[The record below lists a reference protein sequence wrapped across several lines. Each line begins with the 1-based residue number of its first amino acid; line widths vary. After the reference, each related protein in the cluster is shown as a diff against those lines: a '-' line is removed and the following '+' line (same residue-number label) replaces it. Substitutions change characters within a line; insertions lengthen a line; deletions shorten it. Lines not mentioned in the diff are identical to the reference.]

1 MIYELRTYTLIP
13 GKQPQYLTL
22 NSEVGRKVRGDKYGK
37 FEGGW
42 TTEFGTINQ
51 YVHLWGYADLEE
63 RNRLRAELARN
74 DEWTKG
80 YIPQIRPLLLA
91 QETKILSAALPLQPP
106 KDTGNIYELR
116 WYRTQVGRAGEWLDL
131 FKAVMPTREK
141 YMRRVGLWRSQRA
154 HDLAGQARPGSGVA
168 EVHRRQRATPRA
180 HAGHRPR
187 ANTGVTDGLSRHGCR
202 GAEDRRDR
210 LRGQRAPRDEHGA
223 AAPVRSRRLPR
234 PPRPRGRNRRRR
246 GRRHRLSPP
255 LPREA
260 R

>member
-13 GKQPQYLTL
+13 GKQPQYLKL
-22 NSEVGRKVRGDKYGK
+22 NGEVGRKVRGDKYGK

-63 RNRLRAELARN
+63 RNRLRAELAKN

-141 YMRRVGLWRSQRA
+141 YIRRGGLWRSEEHTSELQSQSN
-154 HDLAGQARPGSGVA
+154 LV
-168 EVHRRQRATPRA
+168 
-180 HAGHRPR
+180 
-187 ANTGVTDGLSRHGCR
+187 CR
-202 GAEDRRDR
+202 LLLEKTTCAS
-210 LRGQRAPRDEHGA
+210 ASPFPGA
-223 AAPVRSRRLPR
+223 AAIGAPCRL
-234 PPRPRGRNRRRR
+234 
-246 GRRHRLSPP
+246 
-255 LPREA
+255 A
-260 R
+260 MA